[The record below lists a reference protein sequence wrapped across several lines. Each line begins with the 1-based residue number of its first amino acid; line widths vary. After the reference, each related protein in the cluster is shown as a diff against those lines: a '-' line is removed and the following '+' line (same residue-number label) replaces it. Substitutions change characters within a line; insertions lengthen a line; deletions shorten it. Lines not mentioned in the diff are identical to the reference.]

1 MAVRLGDSVRS
12 PPTTEARHGNG
23 CRWVQYRGGG
33 VFFAFHEWL
42 AWQRLV
48 EFSLIATVYLSTYL
62 IQAHEN
68 VVYQKLYR
76 GSAAECRGWLMGWG
90 GVAYQV
96 WGRAYR
102 GDVFPMM
109 HQ

>member
-1 MAVRLGDSVRS
+1 MRS
-12 PPTTEARHGNG
+12 PPATEARHGNG
-23 CRWVQYRGGG
+23 CRWVQKGGLL
-33 VFFAFHEWL
+33 ALHEWL
-42 AWQRLV
+42 TRQRLV
-48 EFSLIATVYLSTYL
+48 EFSLSATIYPSIYL

-96 WGRAYR
+96 WG
-102 GDVFPMM
+102 GGLVEGMSS
-109 HQ
+109 Q